1 MPVCPCCESS
11 SAVASHCWR
20 DNHFGRRIVTLDTH
34 YFTISRRYKCG
45 ACADAAAALKKAAKA
60 AAQAA
65 GLEVVA
71 DEAEAAAADE
81 EGVRLGCA
89 HFRVVGV
96 C

>member
-1 MPVCPCCESS
+1 MGAGGDTRLP
-11 SAVASHCWR
+11 ASHCWR

-89 HFRVVGV
+89 HFRVGV